1 MLCVRYPFY
10 GKNLKKDECILDIET
25 TGLDP
30 KIDKLV
36 VLGLIYF
43 DYKKN
48 KFYIDQYFSK
58 NDYEEIRLLQIYKEK
73 IKDKKLI
80 TYNGVIFDL
89 PFLNIRLIENKL
101 EAVWPENVDL
111 YKFIKSKR
119 KLIEFKSLKL
129 SEIEKIVGI
138 ERNDPSR
145 YKVISKLS
153 EKNKNRNNPWPIL
166 IHNKNDLIATEAIS
180 NVEDLI
186 NDKLSFVLNDCKIY
200 LNNAFIDKD
209 IGHFEFIS
217 DKNLKDALFQGE
229 NYSFLIK
236 DRLIELKIMVLYGK
250 LSKNSSGFVTVN
262 NFKLINKGKY
272 EINKNLISIMED
284 GIFSCENILNI
295 MKFLIEK
302 NLDLLV

>member
-10 GKNLKKDECILDIET
+10 GKNLKKDECILDTET

-43 DYKKN
+43 NYEKN

-58 NDYEEIRLLQIYKEK
+58 NDEEENRLLQIYKEK

-80 TYNGVIFDL
+80 TYNGEIFDL

-101 EAVWPENVDL
+101 DPVFPENIDL

-119 KLIEFKSLKL
+119 KLIEFESMKL
-129 SEIEKIVGI
+129 SDIEKIVGI

-153 EKNKNRNNPWPIL
+153 EKFKNRNNPWPIL

-180 NVEDLI
+180 NLDDLI
-186 NDKLSFVLNDCKIY
+186 NDKLSFEISDYKIHLDSAY
-200 LNNAFIDKD
+200 IDKD
-209 IGHFEFIS
+209 IGHFEFFS
-217 DKNLKDALFQGE
+217 DKNLENSLFQGE

-236 DRLIELKIMVLYGK
+236 DKLIKLKIMVLYGK

-262 NFKLINKGKY
+262 NFNLENRGKY
-272 EINKNLISIMED
+272 KINKNLISIMED
-284 GIFSCENILNI
+284 GIYSCENILNI

-302 NLDLLV
+302 NLDL

>member
-10 GKNLKKDECILDIET
+10 RKNLKKDECILDIET

-30 KIDKLV
+30 KRDKLV

-48 KFYIDQYFSK
+48 KFYIEQYFSK

-73 IKDKKLI
+73 IRDKKLI
-80 TYNGVIFDL
+80 TYNGEIFDL
-89 PFLNIRLIENKL
+89 PFLNVRLIENKL
-101 EAVWPENVDL
+101 EPVWPENVDL

-145 YKVISKLS
+145 YKVISKLN
-153 EKNKNRNNPWPIL
+153 EEIKNRNNPWPIL

-180 NVEDLI
+180 NAEDLI
-186 NDKLSFVLNDCKIY
+186 NDKLSFALSDCKIY

-209 IGHFEFIS
+209 IGNFEFIS
-217 DKNLKDALFQGE
+217 DKKLDNALFQGD
-229 NYSFLIK
+229 NFSFFVEDNVIK
-236 DRLIELKIMVLYGK
+236 LKIMVLYGK
-250 LSKNSSGFVTVN
+250 LSKNASGFVTVN
-262 NFKLINKGKY
+262 NFKLKNKGKY
-272 EINKNLISIMED
+272 KINRNLISIMED
-284 GIFSCENILNI
+284 GIYSCENILNI

-302 NLDLLV
+302 NLDL

>member
-10 GKNLKKDECILDIET
+10 RKNLKKDECILDIET

-30 KIDKLV
+30 KRDKLV

-73 IKDKKLI
+73 IREKKLI
-80 TYNGVIFDL
+80 TYNGEIFDL
-89 PFLNIRLIENKL
+89 PFLNIRLMENKL
-101 EAVWPENVDL
+101 EPVFPESKDL
-111 YKFIKSKR
+111 FKIIKSKR
-119 KLIEFKSLKL
+119 KLIEFESMKL
-129 SEIEKIVGI
+129 IHIEKIVGI
-138 ERNDPSR
+138 QRNDPPR

-153 EKNKNRNNPWPIL
+153 KKDENRNNPWPIL

-186 NDKLSFVLNDCKIY
+186 NDKLSFALSDCKIY

-209 IGHFEFIS
+209 IGNFEFIS
-217 DKNLKDALFQGE
+217 DKKLDNALFQGD
-229 NYSFLIK
+229 NYSFFVEDNVIK
-236 DRLIELKIMVLYGK
+236 LKIMVLYGK
-250 LSKNSSGFVTVN
+250 LSKNASGFVTVN
-262 NFKLINKGKY
+262 NFKLKNKGKY
-272 EINKNLISIMED
+272 KINRNLISIMED
-284 GIFSCENILNI
+284 GIYSCENILNI

-302 NLDLLV
+302 NLDL

>member
-10 GKNLKKDECILDIET
+10 RKNLKKDECILDIET

-30 KIDKLV
+30 KRDKLV

-48 KFYIDQYFSK
+48 KFYIEQYFSK

-73 IKDKKLI
+73 IRDKKLI
-80 TYNGVIFDL
+80 TYNGEIFDL
-89 PFLNIRLIENKL
+89 PFLNVRLIENKL
-101 EAVWPENVDL
+101 EPVWPENVDL

-138 ERNDPSR
+138 QRNDPPR

-153 EKNKNRNNPWPIL
+153 KKDENRNNPRPIL

-180 NVEDLI
+180 NAEDLI
-186 NDKLSFVLNDCKIY
+186 NDKLSFALNDCKIY

-209 IGHFEFIS
+209 IGNFEFIS
-217 DKNLKDALFQGE
+217 DKKLDNALFQGD
-229 NYSFLIK
+229 NYYFFVEDNVIK
-236 DRLIELKIMVLYGK
+236 LKIMVLYGK
-250 LSKNSSGFVTVN
+250 LSKNASGFVTVN
-262 NFKLINKGKY
+262 NFKLKNKGKY

-284 GIFSCENILNI
+284 GIYSCENILNI

-302 NLDLLV
+302 NLDL

>member
-30 KIDKLV
+30 KRDKIV

-43 DYKKN
+43 NYEKN

-58 NDYEEIRLLQIYKEK
+58 NDEEELRLLQIYKEK

-80 TYNGVIFDL
+80 TYNGEIFDL

-101 EAVWPENVDL
+101 DPVFPENIDL

-119 KLIEFKSLKL
+119 KLIEFESMKL
-129 SEIEKIVGI
+129 IDIEKIVGI

-153 EKNKNRNNPWPIL
+153 EKFKNRNNPWPIL

-180 NVEDLI
+180 NLDDLI
-186 NDKLSFVLNDCKIY
+186 NDKLSFEISDYKIHLDSAY
-200 LNNAFIDKD
+200 IDKD
-209 IGHFEFIS
+209 IGHFEFFS
-217 DKNLKDALFQGE
+217 DKNLENSLFQGE

-236 DRLIELKIMVLYGK
+236 DRLIKLKIMVLYGK
-250 LSKNSSGFVTVN
+250 LSKISSGFVTVN
-262 NFKLINKGKY
+262 NFNLENKGKY
-272 EINKNLISIMED
+272 KINKNLISIMED
-284 GIFSCENILNI
+284 GIYSCENILNI

-302 NLDLLV
+302 NLDL